1 MSSSLTYFNKDTFL
15 DGTGRGKL
23 SRQVAFTLQSNMESP
38 CPPSLSIIKD
48 KTKKKKHHHIP
59 EIVSIDIKLPLPPNM
74 EHNKPIF
81 IPCEQFPSD
90 YISPTSLSILHWSKY
105 HGRNISFYLKD
116 IGYFSTADRSD
127 ANRCREDF
135 RYLKQL
141 IYDINDIRQLKQMK
155 IEFDLNIGS
164 AYLNPAEPS
173 TSLDS
178 ILWWISRH
186 KTSLLDKKGR
196 FTFDFVAWRGTI
208 RKIMSSL
215 FNYDTDWRIGV
226 IHYRGAYF
234 FHVFHTETEL
244 NIEFGQT
251 PIEKRMCYWG
261 HKFEDYLCSETPPLF
276 PSPKKLFSLVNLA
289 TLGVHT
295 LVYGSEIDACTPDS
309 ILNDDNNNKSKTITN
324 LNNDIDSNKT
334 HKKKRTYVEIKVVYA
349 QNMLELHTTTARKYG
364 KWWSQCFLTG
374 IEQILLGFRD
384 DYGIVRQIQPLL
396 IKDIETRARTWSS
409 SSFLSFLNEFCAF
422 VRKTITKD
430 YFEDGKTVYLFYFS
444 PQEKK
449 IKWRTTTESAYQ
461 FLPDWFTSQD
471 FSSSEVVIPSEH

>member
-1 MSSSLTYFNKDTFL
+1 M

-23 SRQVAFTLQSNMESP
+23 SRQVKFTLQKNIETP
-38 CPPSLSIIKD
+38 CPPSLSILKD
-48 KTKKKKHHHIP
+48 ETSKKKHHRKP
-59 EIVSIDIKLPLPPNM
+59 EIVSVDITLPLPTAM
-74 EHNKPIF
+74 EHRMPIF
-81 IPCEQFPSD
+81 IPCDQFPAN
-90 YISPTSLSILHWSKY
+90 YISPTTLSILHWSKY

-135 RYLKQL
+135 RYLKRL
-141 IYDINDIRQLKQMK
+141 RYNLDDVRQIKQMN

-173 TSLDS
+173 TSLDAL
-178 ILWWISRH
+178 LWWINRH
-186 KTSLLDKKGR
+186 RTSLMDNKGR

-215 FNYDTDWRIGV
+215 FNNDTDWRIGV
-226 IHYRGAYF
+226 IRFRGAYF
-234 FHVFHTETEL
+234 LHVFHTDTEL
-244 NIEFGQT
+244 GVEFGQT

-295 LVYGSEIDACTPDS
+295 LLYGSEIDACTQDS
-309 ILNDDNNNKSKTITN
+309 VFNDENICQKSTRNHNDNKN
-324 LNNDIDSNKT
+324 SNTKL
-334 HKKKRTYVEIKVVYA
+334 KKKGTFVEIKVVYA
-349 QNMLELHTTTARKYG
+349 ENMLDLHTTTARKYA

-384 DYGIVRQIQPLL
+384 DHGVVRQIQPLL

-409 SSFLSFLNEFCAF
+409 SSFLGFLNEFCAF

-430 YFEDGKTVYLFYFS
+430 YFDDEKTVYLFYFS

-449 IKWRTTTESAYQ
+449 IKWRTTTEATYQ

-471 FSSSEVVIPSEH
+471 FSSSEELMK